1 LLQHESSYWVKRVTL
16 SSPERQFLVEFKTG
30 YIREFKKTTMVK
42 QAQQFLFHRENAGLD
57 AGISTS
63 ASTRIFTTRGYV
75 WPVKTL
81 DPDYL
86 APKQF
91 RMIG

>member
-1 LLQHESSYWVKRVTL
+1 MKICPFSVVLALMLAFAPQ
-16 SSPERQFLVEFKTG
+16 QMKTK
-30 YIREFKKTTMVK
+30 YQLKHNT
-42 QAQQFLFHRENAGLD
+42 
-57 AGISTS
+57 STS
-63 ASTRIFTTRGYV
+63 IITTRGYV

-91 RMIG
+91 GMFG